1 MDWNNFIEL
10 FADDDYVAMYELI
23 VKMSSKE
30 RSIAAK
36 ILGEDE
42 DYLVYRHFSLLLE
55 HLDTIKYVDLLSN
68 IELRYNIVSLKVW
81 YDDIEEH
88 YMYRITTDTDTYENN
103 YEVVSIVKDKDVVE
117 LVLRYCKLVSAVL
130 V

>member
-42 DYLVYRHFSLLLE
+42 DYLVYKHFNLLLE

-68 IELRYNIVSLKVW
+68 IELRYNIASLKVW
-81 YDDIEEH
+81 YDDIEEC

-103 YEVVSIVKDKDVVE
+103 SEVISIVKDKDVVE